1 MHDRLELH
9 YQLVDKLHFLPLSL
23 PIDGHI
29 QPGEYKPEVSPKVR
43 DVAYFIGLGLSFV
56 AFVGSGLAILLL
68 ENPLSATV
76 AAGIGLVSSGYS
88 IISNG
93 LGVVYR
99 PGVQSH

>member
-1 MHDRLELH
+1 M
-9 YQLVDKLHFLPLSL
+9 SL
-23 PIDGHI
+23 PVDGHTNEVI

-68 ENPLSATV
+68 DNPIGATV

>member
-1 MHDRLELH
+1 
-9 YQLVDKLHFLPLSL
+9 LVR
-23 PIDGHI
+23 I
-29 QPGEYKPEVSPKVR
+29 VKVR

-68 ENPLSATV
+68 ENPLGATV

-88 IISNG
+88 NG
-93 LGVVYR
+93 LGEMYR